1 MRALVAEDEFLGR
14 KILSVFLNT
23 LFEVDV
29 VVNGSEAV
37 QAFQLALDEGRPYD
51 LLLMDIMMP
60 EMDGL
65 EALMKIRE
73 IEKGLPDKPPR
84 RVKVLMTSALDDPK
98 TVIRSFNDVEASGYI
113 VKPVRKDKLFEELKT
128 IGFVVA

>member
-14 KILSVFLNT
+14 KVLTVFLNT

-29 VVNGSEAV
+29 VVNGAEAV
-37 QAFQLALDEGRPYD
+37 EAFSLAHEEGRPYD

-65 EALMKIRE
+65 EALRRIRE
-73 IEKGLPDKPPR
+73 IEQKSPGMPR
-84 RVKVLMTSALDDPK
+84 AKVLMTTALDDPK
-98 TVIRSFNDVEASGYI
+98 TVIRSFHDGEASGYI
-113 VKPVRKDKLFEELKT
+113 VKPVRKEKLYEELKKL
-128 IGFVVA
+128 GFMAA

>member
-14 KILSVFLNT
+14 KVLSVFLNT

-29 VVNGSEAV
+29 VVNGLEAV
-37 QAFQLALDEGRPYD
+37 EAFKLAHQEGRPYD

-65 EALMKIRE
+65 EALRQIRAMEQEQKIR
-73 IEKGLPDKPPR
+73 PAVR
-84 RVKVLMTSALDDPK
+84 ALMTTALDDPK
-98 TVIRSFNDVEASGYI
+98 TVIRSFHDGEASGYI
-113 VKPVRKDKLFEELKT
+113 VKPVRKDKLFEELKKL
-128 IGFVVA
+128 GFITD

>member
-14 KILSVFLNT
+14 KVLSVFLNT

-29 VVNGSEAV
+29 VVNGIEAV
-37 QAFQLALDEGRPYD
+37 EAFKLAHEEGRPYD

-65 EALMKIRE
+65 EALKHIRA
-73 IEKGLPDKPPR
+73 IEQQHPGRARAKA
-84 RVKVLMTSALDDPK
+84 LMTTALDDPK
-98 TVIRSFNDVEASGYI
+98 TVIRSFHDGEASGYI
-113 VKPVRKDKLFEELKT
+113 VKPVRKDKLFEELKKL
-128 IGFVVA
+128 GFITA

>member
-14 KILSVFLNT
+14 KVLSVFLST

-29 VVNGSEAV
+29 VVNGIEAV
-37 QAFQLALDEGRPYD
+37 EAFKLAHEEGRPYD

-65 EALMKIRE
+65 EALRQIRALE
-73 IEKGLPDKPPR
+73 QERKLKPP
-84 RVKVLMTSALDDPK
+84 VKALMTTALDDPK
-98 TVIRSFNDVEASGYI
+98 TVIRSFHDGEASGYI
-113 VKPVRKDKLFEELKT
+113 VKPVRKDKLFEELKKL
-128 IGFVVA
+128 GFIMP

>member
-14 KILSVFLNT
+14 KVLSVFLNT

-29 VVNGSEAV
+29 VVNGLEAV
-37 QAFQLALDEGRPYD
+37 EAFKLAHQEGRPYD

-65 EALMKIRE
+65 EALRQIRAMEQEHKIR
-73 IEKGLPDKPPR
+73 PPVR
-84 RVKVLMTSALDDPK
+84 ALMTTALDDPK
-98 TVIRSFNDVEASGYI
+98 TVIRSFHDGEASGYI
-113 VKPVRKDKLFEELKT
+113 VKPVRKDKLFEELKKL
-128 IGFVVA
+128 GFITD

>member
-14 KILSVFLNT
+14 KVLSVFLNT

-29 VVNGSEAV
+29 VVNGTEAV
-37 QAFQLALDEGRPYD
+37 EAFKLAHEEGRPYD

-65 EALMKIRE
+65 EALKHIRA
-73 IEKGLPDKPPR
+73 IEQQHPGRPR
-84 RVKVLMTSALDDPK
+84 AKALMTTALDDPK
-98 TVIRSFNDVEASGYI
+98 TVIRSFHDGEASGYI
-113 VKPVRKDKLFEELKT
+113 VKPVRKDKLFEELKKL
-128 IGFVVA
+128 GFITA

>member
-14 KILSVFLNT
+14 KVLSVFLNT

-29 VVNGSEAV
+29 VVNGLEAV
-37 QAFQLALDEGRPYD
+37 EAFKLAHKEGRPYY

-65 EALMKIRE
+65 EALKQIRA
-73 IEKGLPDKPPR
+73 IEQQNPGRARAKA
-84 RVKVLMTSALDDPK
+84 LMTTALDDPK
-98 TVIRSFNDVEASGYI
+98 TVIRSFHDGEASGYI
-113 VKPVRKDKLFEELKT
+113 VKPVRKDKLFEELKKL
-128 IGFVVA
+128 GFITA

>member
-29 VVNGSEAV
+29 VVNGNEAV
-37 QAFQLALDEGRPYD
+37 EAFKLAHEEGRPYD

-65 EALMKIRE
+65 EALKRIRAME
-73 IEKGLPDKPPR
+73 QAAPPLP
-84 RVKVLMTSALDDPK
+84 RVKVIMTTALDDPK
-98 TVIRSFNDVEASGYI
+98 TVIRSFHDGEASGYI
-113 VKPVRKDKLFEELKT
+113 VKPVRKDKLFEELKKL
-128 IGFVVA
+128 GFIVE

>member
-14 KILSVFLNT
+14 KVLSVFLST

-29 VVNGSEAV
+29 VVNGTEAV
-37 QAFQLALDEGRPYD
+37 EAFQLAHEDGRPYD

-65 EALMKIRE
+65 EALRQIRA
-73 IEKGLPDKPPR
+73 IEQQHPGR
-84 RVKVLMTSALDDPK
+84 FR
-98 TVIRSFNDVEASGYI
+98 ASRAHY
-113 VKPVRKDKLFEELKT
+113 T
-128 IGFVVA
+128 A

>member
-14 KILSVFLNT
+14 KVLSAFLST

-29 VVNGSEAV
+29 AVNGLEAV
-37 QAFQLALDEGRPYD
+37 EAYKLAHAEGRPYD

-65 EALMKIRE
+65 EALRRIRAME
-73 IEKGLPDKPPR
+73 QQHPGRP
-84 RVKVLMTSALDDPK
+84 RVKALMTTALDDPK
-98 TVIRSFNDVEASGYI
+98 TVIRSFHDGEASGYI
-113 VKPVRKDKLFEELKT
+113 VKPVRKDKLFEELQKL
-128 IGFVVA
+128 GFIVA

>member
-14 KILSVFLNT
+14 KVLSVFLNT

-29 VVNGSEAV
+29 VVNGLEAV
-37 QAFQLALDEGRPYD
+37 EAFKLAHEEGRPYD

-65 EALMKIRE
+65 EALKQIRG
-73 IEKGLPDKPPR
+73 IEQQHPG
-84 RVKVLMTSALDDPK
+84 RVRAKALMTTALDDPK
-98 TVIRSFNDVEASGYI
+98 TVIRSFHDGEASGYI
-113 VKPVRKDKLFEELKT
+113 VKPVRKDKLFEELKKL
-128 IGFVVA
+128 GFITA

>member
-14 KILSVFLNT
+14 KVLSVFLNT

-29 VVNGSEAV
+29 VVNGLEAV
-37 QAFQLALDEGRPYD
+37 EAFKLAHQEGRPYD

-65 EALMKIRE
+65 EALKQIRALE
-73 IEKGLPDKPPR
+73 QERKVKPQ
-84 RVKVLMTSALDDPK
+84 VKVLMTTALDDPK
-98 TVIRSFNDVEASGYI
+98 TVIRSFHDGEASGYI
-113 VKPVRKDKLFEELKT
+113 VKPVRKDKLFEELKKL
-128 IGFVVA
+128 GFITA

>member
-14 KILSVFLNT
+14 KVLSVFLNT

-29 VVNGSEAV
+29 VVNGLEAV
-37 QAFQLALDEGRPYD
+37 EAFKLAHQEGRPYD

-65 EALMKIRE
+65 EALKQIRALEQERKI
-73 IEKGLPDKPPR
+73 KPQ
-84 RVKVLMTSALDDPK
+84 VKVLMTTALDDPK
-98 TVIRSFNDVEASGYI
+98 TVIRSFHDGEASGYI
-113 VKPVRKDKLFEELKT
+113 VKPVRKDKLFEELKKL
-128 IGFVVA
+128 GFITA